1 MYAYCGNN
9 PVMYVD
15 PSGNMPE
22 LVMFLVKLAG
32 GSALLDGPLPVG
44 DAIAILLLATAAVIM
59 IANATET
66 ARTRKHQD
74 DYSVYMCY
82 DKQGELFYVGI
93 SNNVERRIGEHM
105 RNPDFAQQYGGK
117 HILFSN
123 ISQAQARVI
132 ETGIILGHDGLSNVR
147 YSIGEKRYPQRSLIW
162 NKIKYDILPLI
173 P

>member
-1 MYAYCGNN
+1 MYSDITGY
-9 PVMYVD
+9 
-15 PSGNMPE
+15 SPE

-44 DAIAILLLATAAVIM
+44 DAIAILLLATAAIIM

-66 ARTRKHQD
+66 VHTRKHQD

-93 SNNVERRIGEHM
+93 SNDVERRIGEHM
-105 RNPDFAQQYGGK
+105 RNPDFLIQYGGRYDVP
-117 HILFSN
+117 FSN
-123 ISQAQARVI
+123 ISLAQARVI
-132 ETGIILGHDGLSNVR
+132 ETGIILGHDGLTNVR
-147 YSIGEKRYPQRSLIW
+147 YSIGEKRYSQRSLIW
-162 NKIKYDILPLI
+162 NKIKYDIFPLI

>member
-1 MYAYCGNN
+1 M
-9 PVMYVD
+9 MID
-15 PSGNMPE
+15 PSGYLGE
-22 LVMFLVKLAG
+22 LGILG
-32 GSALLDGPLPVG
+32 GLLGINPQVLIAV
-44 DAIAILLLATAAVIM
+44 AILLLLTAVIIA

-66 ARTRKHQD
+66 AHTRKHQD

-93 SNNVERRIGEHM
+93 SNNVERRMGEHM
-105 RNPDFAQQYGGK
+105 RNPDFLIQYGGRYDVP
-117 HILFSN
+117 FSN
-123 ISQAQARVI
+123 ISLAQARVI
-132 ETGIILGHDGLSNVR
+132 ETGIILGHDGLTNVR

>member
-1 MYAYCGNN
+1 MI
-9 PVMYVD
+9 D
-15 PSGNMPE
+15 PSGYLGE
-22 LVMFLVKLAG
+22 LGILG
-32 GSALLDGPLPVG
+32 GLLGINPQVLIAV
-44 DAIAILLLATAAVIM
+44 AILLLLTAVIIA

-66 ARTRKHQD
+66 AHTRKHQD

-93 SNNVERRIGEHM
+93 SNNVERRMGEHM
-105 RNPDFAQQYGGK
+105 RNPDFLIQYGGRYDVP
-117 HILFSN
+117 FSN
-123 ISQAQARVI
+123 ISLAQARVI
-132 ETGIILGHDGLSNVR
+132 ETGIILGHDGLTNVR